1 MRHFFSYEIRNQPSA
16 LQQLT
21 QKLESTF
28 FPEISVPD
36 IRTTVLLVVDEL
48 VSNLLKHGFGSAPDQ
63 RSYLTIAF
71 DDDLL
76 EIQLKDNGCRFNPLN
91 QPEPEL
97 LGRGLQDRPVGGLG
111 VYLVLKTMDETHYEW
126 IAPWNCLRLRKKLK
140 RAWNDRE
147 N

>member
-28 FPEISVPD
+28 FREISAPE

-76 EIQLKDNGCRFNPLN
+76 EIELKDNGRRFNPLI

-126 IAPWNCLRLRKKLK
+126 IDPWNCLRLRKKLK

>member
-1 MRHFFSYEIRNQPSA
+1 MRHFFFYEIRNQPSA

-28 FPEISVPD
+28 LCEIGAPD
-36 IRTTVLLVVDEL
+36 VRTTVLLVVDEL
-48 VSNLLKHGFGSAPDQ
+48 VSNLLKYGFGSGPDQ

-71 DDDLL
+71 DNDLL
-76 EIQLKDNGCRFNPLN
+76 EIEFKDNGRRFNPLV

-97 LGRGLQDRPVGGLG
+97 LGRGLQDRSMGGLG

-126 IAPWNCLRLRKKLK
+126 IDPWNCLKLRKKLK